1 MSREPELPR
10 GVVPGDFLIVIHDF
24 DARTEDELSLRR
36 GDRIQLIELDD
47 EFGDGWYLGKHTV
60 NGGTGIFPGVY
71 TKAPP
76 RAEAVPTENPPS
88 YASSCGSSEPAV
100 AQEEKP
106 VDSKTPDI
114 NGEITPQ
121 ASRHVSTSSE
131 KPTLDLPETT
141 RSATPPMSQH
151 RPSSM
156 ASNPPL
162 SPGIQRTISETIDN
176 HMNGEESPVM
186 NETLSVIDEHI
197 TDLSTPRHSVVAKEQ
212 TGGGMDSESDYS
224 SHDNRMSY
232 IHGHETDEEEENN
245 PMSEENVKSWDHQ
258 QTAQYLRQI
267 GVDSKHCDIF
277 QEQEISGDV
286 LLDMDQSFIYMKEF
300 DFGVMGRRLKTWHK
314 IKAFQEEVK
323 GIAHFR
329 QSSSAYSGR
338 ESATPDEYDRS
349 QSRAGMTSPFL
360 PRIPSLTGP
369 HGSNYRQSR
378 ESSSSAQ
385 QRYTKRN
392 GMTQAPN
399 RNNMTSPLPSFSST
413 SAQHDSVI
421 KPSAASIRDANQSRR
436 HSSIDATPR
445 SPVES
450 MRAKGNQPRPS
461 HIAHQHKDSFDKSW
475 TMTSGT
481 HGVNDHTRTSL
492 GNGARRDMFG
502 KSNGNGSDSAI
513 TFVDS
518 PDDMD
523 RGYFSGGELET
534 RRTRNV
540 LKKRDS
546 ASGAFTHSAQSSIVD
561 DRAKNSNF
569 KRHSRFGSAD
579 SIRDMVTPASAASK
593 AYNTSSLK
601 TRFRSSSARAP
612 ESPGSQSHSPTVTNL
627 EQNTTSTPGFFSAF
641 TRQDSENS
649 GRSSPL
655 PSAKNVT
662 PKVRRALGLR
672 AISDAVT
679 GSERE
684 ATMSPVPSSPLKE
697 TPQSPART
705 GSSTPS
711 AASKSFGRDS
721 TDGSSKAGENTT
733 TVFASR
739 PKLAVK
745 PGVKSKKET
754 SAYMRGLEKKSP
766 QEQMVDCDY
775 SGWMKKKSSHLMTTW
790 KPRFFV
796 LRGRRLSYYYSE
808 NDTEEKG
815 LIDISSHRVLR
826 ADQDPIAALHAAVS
840 GAKASVTSP
849 THSASPSTDA
859 DSSTSNLARPKPNST
874 ESPFIFKLVPP
885 KTGLSRAVQFTKPA
899 VHFFQVDNVKQG
911 RLWMAALM
919 KATIERDPDLPVQ
932 MTNKQKTI
940 SLKQARAMNQRPP
953 ALMSL
958 DDKEEPKPEDDLNI
972 HAIIFDD
979 PPANGDGY
987 GLAARPGSL
996 G

>member
-1 MSREPELPR
+1 M
-10 GVVPGDFLIVIHDF
+10 FI
-24 DARTEDELSLRR
+24 SL
-36 GDRIQLIELDD
+36 QLLTLLE
-47 EFGDGWYLGKHTV
+47 
-60 NGGTGIFPGVY
+60 VY

-76 RAEAVPTENPPS
+76 QTEIHPVQGSPG
-88 YASSCGSSEPAV
+88 YESSIAQQSDSSEAAV
-100 AQEEKP
+100 AHEEMP
-106 VDSKTPDI
+106 VDSKPSDV
-114 NGEITPQ
+114 NGELTPQ
-121 ASRHVSTSSE
+121 ASRHASTSSE
-131 KPTLDLPETT
+131 KESLDLPEMP

-156 ASNPPL
+156 SSSAPL

-176 HMNGEESPVM
+176 HLNGEESPVM

-197 TDLSTPRHSVVAKEQ
+197 TDLSTPRHSVVAKKRSG
-212 TGGGMDSESDYS
+212 TMDSESDYS

-232 IHGHETDEEEENN
+232 IHGHETDEEEEE
-245 PMSEENVKSWDHQ
+245 SSTAEERVKAWDHL
-258 QTAQYLRQI
+258 QTSQHLRQL
-267 GVDSKHCDIF
+267 GVEPSHCDIF
-277 QEQEISGDV
+277 QEQEITGDV
-286 LLDMDQSFIYMKEF
+286 LLDMDQSFIYMKDF

-323 GIAHFR
+323 GINHYR

-338 ESATPDEYDRS
+338 DGTPDEFDRS
-349 QSRAGMTSPFL
+349 QSRSGMTSPFL

-369 HGSNYRQSR
+369 PGSNYRQSR
-378 ESSSSAQ
+378 ESGTSSVQ

-392 GMTQAPN
+392 GMSQAPN
-399 RNNMTSPLPSFSST
+399 RSNMGSPLPFGSISS
-413 SAQHDSVI
+413 SQHDSVS
-421 KPSAASIRDANQSRR
+421 KPSAASIRDINQSRR
-436 HSSIDATPR
+436 HSSIDASPR
-445 SPVES
+445 SPAES
-450 MRAKGNQPRPS
+450 LRTKSTQQRPS

-475 TMTSGT
+475 TMSGGT
-481 HGVNDHTRTSL
+481 HVLNDHTRTSL
-492 GNGARRDMFG
+492 GNNGRRDIFG
-502 KSNGNGSDSAI
+502 KANGNGSDSAI
-513 TFVDS
+513 TFVES
-518 PDDMD
+518 PDDLD
-523 RGYFSGGELET
+523 RGYFSGGEVET

-546 ASGAFTHSAQSSIVD
+546 ASGAFTHSAQSSIAD
-561 DRAKNSNF
+561 DRGQNSNL
-569 KRHSRFGSAD
+569 KRHSRFGSVD
-579 SIRDMVTPASAASK
+579 SIRDMVPQGSAASK
-593 AYNTSSLK
+593 AYNSNSLK

-612 ESPGSQSHSPTVTNL
+612 ESPNSQSHSPTVTNL
-627 EQNTTSTPGFFSAF
+627 EQKTTSAQGFFAAF
-641 TRQDSENS
+641 SPLVSRTDGDSS

-655 PSAKNVT
+655 PSSQVKNVT
-662 PKVRRALGLR
+662 PRVRRALGLR

-684 ATMSPVPSSPLKE
+684 ATTSPVPVSPLKE
-697 TPQSPART
+697 TPQSPTRT

-721 TDGSSKAGENTT
+721 TDGSSKAGETSI
-733 TVFASR
+733 FASR
-739 PKLAVK
+739 PKLPVK

-775 SGWMKKKSSHLMTTW
+775 SGWMKKKSSNLMTTW
-790 KPRFFV
+790 KPRLFV

-808 NDTEEKG
+808 DDTEERG

-826 ADQDPIAALHAAVS
+826 ADQDPITAIHATIT

-849 THSASPSTDA
+849 NGSSHSASPSLDTG
-859 DSSTSNLARPKPNST
+859 SSTSHPARPKSSSAD
-874 ESPFIFKLVPP
+874 SPFIFKLVPP
-885 KTGLSRAVQFTKPA
+885 KTGLSRAVQFTKPS

-919 KATIERDPDLPVQ
+919 KATIERDPNLPVE
-932 MTNKQKTI
+932 MTNRQKTI

-953 ALMSL
+953 ALMTV
-958 DDKEEPKPEDDLNI
+958 DDKNKEPKPEDDLNI

-979 PPANGDGY
+979 PPASHDEKGISV
-987 GLAARPGSL
+987 RPDSL